1 MQAKEFIVEATK
13 VLKNRKSNYE
23 EIISKV
29 ESYLETLLSENHGIT
44 ISGRVKDADNIAEKI
59 YRKNYLVKYS
69 NAEDFVNDLPDGIGI
84 RIVCMLNEDEQDIYN
99 QLAKLLVDRKKIK
112 GKEYHYQ
119 EGEKFYVCLDDQ
131 PEKQKND
138 LDIYRM
144 DCLWVDSVPVRIELQ
159 IKSLTNY
166 FCMSFEK
173 IYIAMK

>member
-84 RIVCMLNEDEQDIYN
+84 RILRVSINKYTTEKDINEF
-99 QLAKLLVDRKKIK
+99 LKVL
-112 GKEYHYQ
+112 
-119 EGEKFYVCLDDQ
+119 
-131 PEKQKND
+131 
-138 LDIYRM
+138 
-144 DCLWVDSVPVRIELQ
+144 
-159 IKSLTNY
+159 KS
-166 FCMSFEK
+166 E
-173 IYIAMK
+173 I

>member
-1 MQAKEFIVEATK
+1 
-13 VLKNRKSNYE
+13 
-23 EIISKV
+23 
-29 ESYLETLLSENHGIT
+29 
-44 ISGRVKDADNIAEKI
+44 
-59 YRKNYLVKYS
+59 
-69 NAEDFVNDLPDGIGI
+69 
-84 RIVCMLNEDEQDIYN
+84 MLNEDEQDIYN

-166 FCMSFEK
+166 FGVKLNILCSIRIMIIQLVMIF
-173 IYIAMK
+173 MQG

>member
-99 QLAKLLVDRKKIK
+99 QLAKK
-112 GKEYHYQ
+112 
-119 EGEKFYVCLDDQ
+119 
-131 PEKQKND
+131 
-138 LDIYRM
+138 
-144 DCLWVDSVPVRIELQ
+144 
-159 IKSLTNY
+159 
-166 FCMSFEK
+166 
-173 IYIAMK
+173 